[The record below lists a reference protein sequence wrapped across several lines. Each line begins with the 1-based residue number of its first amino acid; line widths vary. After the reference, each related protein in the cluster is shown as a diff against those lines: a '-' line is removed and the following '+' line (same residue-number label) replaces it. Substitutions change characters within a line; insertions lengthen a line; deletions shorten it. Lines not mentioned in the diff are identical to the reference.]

1 MSEPLV
7 LIEKADGIAVMTLN
21 RPERLNALI
30 PPLNDAIERTAN
42 DLAKQDDVRVLVL
55 TGAGKGFCS
64 GADVKGWEGG
74 SEPGKH
80 PEPNRQ
86 ELTAPSAQ
94 LVLPF
99 RQFPMPVIGAI
110 NGVAGG
116 AGFSLAMACDIRIAS
131 ENARFASLFIHRAI
145 VPNNGLS
152 WTLPRILG
160 PAKALEWMLT
170 GEWMDAKTAESL
182 GIVNRVVPQADLMTV
197 TMALAKKIA
206 AMPPIA
212 AELTKKAV
220 YRGLVQDLVPHL
232 DLETHFQKLCFGTE
246 DFKESTQAFLEKRAP
261 KFKGR

>member
-1 MSEPLV
+1 MPDQYVLV
-7 LIEKADGIAVMTLN
+7 EKRDGVAVMTLN

-30 PPLNDAIERTAN
+30 PPLNDAIEQTAH
-42 DLAKQDDVRVLVL
+42 DLGQQDDVRVVVV

-64 GADVKGWEGG
+64 GADVKGWENAPPG
-74 SEPGKH
+74 SAARP
-80 PEPNRQ
+80 PRR
-86 ELTAPSAQ
+86 ELTAPSSQ

-99 RQFPMPVIGAI
+99 RQMTKPVIGAI

-131 ENARFASLFIHRAI
+131 ESARFASLFIHRGIA
-145 VPNNGLS
+145 PNNGVS
-152 WTLPRILG
+152 WTLPRLMG

-170 GEWMDAKTAESL
+170 GEWIDAKTAESL
-182 GIVNRVVPQADLMTV
+182 GIVNRVVPQAELMTV
-197 TMALAKKIA
+197 AMELAKKIA

-220 YRGLVQDLVPHL
+220 YRGLAQDLLPHL
-232 DLETHFQKLCFGTE
+232 DLETHYQKVCFGTE
-246 DFKESTQAFLEKRAP
+246 DFKESTQAFLEKRPP